1 MLSIAMKAVGLF
13 VVVFL
18 VLAALLFVSA
28 GRLDWTAG
36 WLCLAI
42 MVVGFSLL
50 TLHVARR
57 TPSLIRRRMRA
68 GAGTPLW
75 DGIIVIVFHILFMAI
90 LVVGG
95 LDTGRYGWSLLPSW
109 AQGLGVILMIA
120 ALLLLGWAMGQNPHF
135 ETTVRIQEDQ
145 KHRVIDSGPYRLVRH
160 PGYVAAS
167 LLMIGMALTLE
178 SGWALVPA
186 ALATVE
192 VIVRTALEDR
202 FLHANLEGYRE
213 FARRTR
219 YRLVPGVW

>member
-13 VVVFL
+13 VVFFL
-18 VLAALLFVSA
+18 VLAALLFVPA

-36 WLCLAI
+36 WICLAI

-57 TPSLIRRRMRA
+57 TPSLIRRRMKA

-75 DGIIVIVFHILFMAI
+75 DRIIVIVFHLLFMAI

-95 LDTGRYGWSLLPSW
+95 LDTGRYGWALLPAW

-192 VIVRTALEDR
+192 MIVRTALEDR
-202 FLHANLEGYRE
+202 FLQANLEGYRE